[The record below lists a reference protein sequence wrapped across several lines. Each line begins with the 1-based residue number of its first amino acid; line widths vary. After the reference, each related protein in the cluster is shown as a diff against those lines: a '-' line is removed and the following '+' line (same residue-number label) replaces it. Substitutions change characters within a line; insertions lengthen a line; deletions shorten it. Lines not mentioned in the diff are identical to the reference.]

1 MFGLFG
7 LFGRSR
13 AIRRLDDALLAAG
26 VHPRALPD
34 AVKLSVLRLLGGT
47 RGDGPLAQDCSAA
60 AELVGY
66 CVLGAQGFLAS
77 AGLARTEA
85 VEARIEAALAAGDS
99 ADARLLL
106 LTLHSGTIQASVVDR
121 YDLAVETEAIAD

>member
-1 MFGLFG
+1 MLGLFG

-34 AVKLSVLRLLGGT
+34 AVKLSVLKLLDGA
-47 RGDGPLAQDCSAA
+47 RGDGPAAQDCAAA

-85 VEARIEAALAAGDS
+85 VAARLGAALAAGDS
-99 ADARLLL
+99 ADARLIL

-121 YDLAVETEAIAD
+121 YDLAAETETHR

>member
-1 MFGLFG
+1 MLGLFG
-7 LFGRSR
+7 TFGRSR

-34 AVKLSVLRLLGGT
+34 AVKLAILRLLGGT
-47 RGDGPLAQDCSAA
+47 RGDGPAAQDCVAA

-85 VEARIEAALAAGDS
+85 VEARIETALAAGDS

>member
-1 MFGLFG
+1 MLGLFG
-7 LFGRSR
+7 MFGRSR

-34 AVKLSVLRLLGGT
+34 AVKLSILGLLGST
-47 RGDGPLAQDCSAA
+47 RGDGPAAQDCAAA

-66 CVLGAQGFLAS
+66 CVLGAQGFLA
-77 AGLARTEA
+77 ATGLARTEA
-85 VEARIEAALAAGDS
+85 VEARLDTALAAGDGP
-99 ADARLLL
+99 DARLVL

-121 YDLAVETEAIAD
+121 YDLAAETETIAD

>member
-1 MFGLFG
+1 MLGLFG

-13 AIRRLDDALLAAG
+13 TIRRLDDALLAAE
-26 VHPRALPD
+26 VHPRALPE
-34 AVKLSVLRLLGGT
+34 AVKLAILGLLGGA
-47 RGDGPLAQDCSAA
+47 RGDGPSAQDCAAA

-66 CVLGAQGFLAS
+66 CVLGAQGFLAA
-77 AGLARTEA
+77 AGLARAEA

-99 ADARLLL
+99 PDARLVL

-121 YDLAVETEAIAD
+121 YDLAAETETIAD